1 MPLFSFTYSIPYL
14 CLFAILGIL
23 SIWEKETKHKVPSL
37 YHIRYIWGVIF
48 ILFFGLRGFIG
59 EDWGNYYQWFEAA
72 PTLGTASFGQ
82 IIRESISEPGFCL
95 YLSLVK
101 TICPNYHAFVLTSV
115 TITFFVLD
123 HFFLRYSRY
132 YCLSFIAFLSFLGL
146 GILID
151 TARNLLSMM
160 LFIAS
165 IPFLVDRKAKKYFLL
180 NILGLTFHSS
190 SVVYFLIYPFIHK
203 KIPKKILISIFIL
216 CNAIFVFQVPL
227 IRPVLAVIGDLID
240 GRINELINFYSNIQ
254 TAYGLSFGFIERNV
268 TFLLVILFYDR
279 LSRTAPIN
287 RVMANMYVLYFTSFC
302 LFSEIGVV
310 AIRISMLFIVSYW
323 ILYPNILFEIRLYW
337 NKVIFTA
344 FYLLLCIF
352 KITIGTNAI
361 IYKYDN
367 LLWGIENYN
376 ERTQN
381 IAEPYQKNTR

>member
-14 CLFAILGIL
+14 CLFVILTTL
-23 SIWEKETKHKVPSL
+23 SIWEKETKSKVPSL
-37 YHIRYIWGVIF
+37 YHIRYVWGVIF

-59 EDWGNYYQWFEAA
+59 EDWVNYYQWFNAA
-72 PTLGTASFGQ
+72 PTLGTASLGQ
-82 IIRESISEPGFCL
+82 IIQESISEPGFCL
-95 YLSLVK
+95 YLSLLK
-101 TICPNYHAFVLTSV
+101 TIFPNYHAFVLVSV

-160 LFIAS
+160 LFITS
-165 IPFLVDRKAKKYFLL
+165 IPSLIDRKAKKYFLL
-180 NILGLTFHSS
+180 NIFGLTFHAS

-203 KIPKKILISIFIL
+203 KISKKILLSIFIL
-216 CNAIFVFQVPL
+216 CNVIFVLQVPL
-227 IRPVLAVIGDLID
+227 IRPVLTVIGNLIN

-254 TAYGLSFGFIERNV
+254 TAYGLSFGFIERDI

-287 RVMANMYVLYFTSFC
+287 RIMANMYALYFISFC

-310 AIRISMLFIVSYW
+310 AIRVSMLFIVSYW
-323 ILYPNILFEIRLYW
+323 ILYPNILYEIKLYW
-337 NKVIFTA
+337 NKIIFTV
-344 FYLLLCIF
+344 FYLLLCSV

-361 IYKYDN
+361 IYKYEN
-367 LLWGIENYN
+367 LLWEIANYN
-376 ERTQN
+376 ERTHN
-381 IAEPYQKNTR
+381 IAEPYQKNAQ